1 MTVHL
6 RDYSQESNLV
16 RQADGTYVAFAQ
28 DSRAAAAINQ
38 RLRYYPSMPD
48 FVAEQSEGRFV
59 LTEKDLRYVEA
70 IMLRYDLL

>member
-1 MTVHL
+1 MTG
-6 RDYSQESNLV
+6 RKQTYDYDSNLV